1 MEKES
6 QNDKMLRCVSKSNH
20 TFSPARPHQSWDCQM
35 FLVSASFLAS
45 TTLKLVARGPLAAYI
60 TPTCYIDVKT
70 YNAVWLLKRL
80 FFIREDL
87 FFKNQ
92 KMI

>member
-6 QNDKMLRCVSKSNH
+6 QNDKMLRCVSKSNQ
-20 TFSPARPHQSWDCQM
+20 SPHQSWDCQI